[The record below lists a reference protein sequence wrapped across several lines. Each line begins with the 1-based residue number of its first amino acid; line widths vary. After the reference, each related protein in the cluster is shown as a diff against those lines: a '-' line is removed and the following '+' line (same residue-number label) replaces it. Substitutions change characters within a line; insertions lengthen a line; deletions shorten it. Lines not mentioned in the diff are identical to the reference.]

1 MEFTTIAPTKP
12 GLYMAKRPGRDV
24 AICKIIASE
33 DMVLIVH
40 FIGEAIK
47 RSIADVETV
56 SPGIEYSCEAIDIS
70 RFEEFPMEVPDE
82 RDDGVDADGHVEDI
96 DSEEADTDDS
106 DVDDDDAKDTFEL

>member
-12 GLYMAKRPGRDV
+12 GMYLAKRPGRDV

-56 SPGIEYSCEAIDIS
+56 SPGIEYSCEAVDIS
-70 RFEEFPMEVPDE
+70 RFEEFPTEVPDE
-82 RDDGVDADGHVEDI
+82 NDDEADSDIDTEDYDADAAAAEC
-96 DSEEADTDDS
+96 ADDT
-106 DVDDDDAKDTFEL
+106 DTFEPD

>member
-70 RFEEFPMEVPDE
+70 RFDEFPTLAPDDDVE
-82 RDDGVDADGHVEDI
+82 DMDDGEVDADDY
-96 DSEEADTDDS
+96 DADAAAAECADDT
-106 DVDDDDAKDTFEL
+106 DTFELD